1 MKGISFLFNLGQGFV
16 FNNNM
21 ETSEEREMKF
31 VERELTLLIKATV
44 KWEAEL
50 YALLQRKN
58 W

>member
-1 MKGISFLFNLGQGFV
+1 
-16 FNNNM
+16 M